1 MAGLFLTFLISTV
14 LYELASS
21 YVNALNDC
29 DDDENQAKTSSATM
43 LGLTTCSS

>member
-29 DDDENQAKTSSATM
+29 DDDEIHTNSLVIKK
-43 LGLTTCSS
+43 